1 MPLDTAGHLRIL
13 LADDH
18 ALFREGLRLVLHRL
32 GSEVEVV
39 ETGDFHETVAA
50 CDKGRYDLALVDL
63 AMPGMDGVS
72 GVRALAERL
81 GETPVVV
88 VSAIDAADS
97 IRRALL
103 AGALGY
109 IPKTLDSAQLIQA
122 LKSVSAGHRYLP
134 PGFDAAAQSLAASEV
149 AAFGRLT
156 PRQLDVLNL
165 VAEGW
170 SNKEIART
178 LGLAEGTVK
187 LHVTALLRSLGASN
201 RTQAVSIART
211 NGLIA

>member
-1 MPLDTAGHLRIL
+1 MPLDTSNHLRIL
-13 LADDH
+13 VADDH
-18 ALFREGLRLVLHRL
+18 ALFREGLRLVLLRL
-32 GSEVEVV
+32 GDDVEVV
-39 ETGDFHETVAA
+39 EAGDFPETVAA
-50 CDKGRYDLALVDL
+50 CDEGAYDLALVDL
-63 AMPGMDGVS
+63 AMPGMGGIS

-81 GETPVVV
+81 GDTPIVV
-88 VSAIDAADS
+88 VSANEGADS

-109 IPKTLDSAQLIQA
+109 IPKSLDASALIQA

-134 PGFDAAAQSLAASEV
+134 PGFDVAGQKEV
-149 AAFGRLT
+149 ANDAVSIGRLT

-170 SNKEIART
+170 SNKEIARS

-187 LHVTALLRSLGASN
+187 LHVTALLRALGASN

-211 NGLIA
+211 NGLIN